1 MISQGIYI
9 NASGL
14 KTEFIKVSGFSS
26 NIQKSNVILHTIKE
40 QLKIKIKK
48 ILSFMITLKMKHT
61 GKNLR
66 KCVKDLYIKH
76 YKVCW
81 GGKKLYK
88 WRAILNAWIR
98 KLNILKKAILPSLI
112 HRSVAI
118 PIGTLIRFLKIPK
131 SWFYKSTVKERE
143 LEESKVGRYVNVK

>member
-61 GKNLR
+61 GTKFEKMCER
-66 KCVKDLYIKH
+66 
-76 YKVCW
+76 
-81 GGKKLYK
+81 
-88 WRAILNAWIR
+88 
-98 KLNILKKAILPSLI
+98 PI
-112 HRSVAI
+112 HK
-118 PIGTLIRFLKIPK
+118 TL
-131 SWFYKSTVKERE
+131 
-143 LEESKVGRYVNVK
+143 